1 MAEADEGGRLARVA
15 ESYMGMSAR
24 DFFESVR
31 SAAIDADSITRRIR
45 AMESREGVRAQSYE
59 ARGRSSGAGDAMRA
73 TDARMDFE
81 GRIERRREEDYRI
94 IDAACSVIYGA
105 DQSTGGVGA
114 ILGAAYADALWW
126 RFCAAATWPEV
137 AEGTGMSERWC
148 HDAVGV
154 ALDVID
160 SYGIERM
167 AMGLGLAE
175 G

>member
-1 MAEADEGGRLARVA
+1 MAEADESGRVARVA
-15 ESYMGMSAR
+15 ESYIGMSAR

-45 AMESREGVRAQSYE
+45 AMESREGVRAQTYGP
-59 ARGRSSGAGDAMRA
+59 RGRGGVLDAMAA

-81 GRIERRREEDYRI
+81 SRIERRREEDYRL

>member
-1 MAEADEGGRLARVA
+1 MAEADESGRVARVA
-15 ESYMGMSAR
+15 EPYMGMSAR

-45 AMESREGVRAQSYE
+45 AMESREGVRAQTYGP
-59 ARGRSSGAGDAMRA
+59 RGRGGVRDAMAA
-73 TDARMDFE
+73 TDARLDFE
-81 GRIERRREEDYRI
+81 SRIERRREEDYRL

-137 AEGTGMSERWC
+137 AEGAGMSERWC
-148 HDAVGV
+148 KDAVGV
-154 ALDVID
+154 AMDVID
-160 SYGIERM
+160 SYGLERM
-167 AMGLGLAE
+167 SRGLGLAE

>member
-1 MAEADEGGRLARVA
+1 
-15 ESYMGMSAR
+15 R

-31 SAAIDADSITRRIR
+31 SAAIDADSITRRIQ

-59 ARGRSSGAGDAMRA
+59 VRGRSSGTGDAMRA

-81 GRIERRREEDYRI
+81 GRIERRREEDYRL

-137 AEGTGMSERWC
+137 AEGAGMSERWC
-148 HDAVGV
+148 KDAVGV

-167 AMGLGLAE
+167 ASGLGLAE